1 MSELKL
7 NGKIKIIGEKQ
18 TFDSG
23 FQKVEFVL
31 TTNDQY
37 PQDVKF
43 EIVQDKVDDFLK
55 YNKVGQDVDVSFNV
69 RGNEYKEKYYV
80 NLSAWK
86 VFKSEEGNQGVSN
99 QEVSFET
106 VSGKDLNEPSDDLPF

>member
-7 NGKIKIIGEKQ
+7 NGTIKVIGEKQ

-31 TTNDQY
+31 TTEDQY

-43 EIVQDKVDDFLK
+43 EIVQDKCDDFLK
-55 YNKVGQDVDVSFNV
+55 YNKVGKQVEVSFNV
-69 RGNEYKEKYYV
+69 RGNEYKDKYYV
-80 NLSAWK
+80 SLSAWK
-86 VFKSEEGNQGVSN
+86 VFGASAETKPAEKVEE
-99 QEVSFET
+99 
-106 VSGKDLNEPSDDLPF
+106 PADDLPF

>member
-1 MSELKL
+1 MSLQL
-7 NGKIKIIGEKQ
+7 NGTIKLIGEKQ
-18 TFDSG
+18 VFDSG

-31 TTNDQY
+31 TTNDEKY

-55 YNKVGQDVDVSFNV
+55 YNKVGSVVDVDFNV

-80 NLSAWK
+80 SLTAWK
-86 VFKSEEGNQGVSN
+86 VFKSQAAAPATDIGVPSEEIA
-99 QEVSFET
+99 
-106 VSGKDLNEPSDDLPF
+106 DDLPF

>member
-1 MSELKL
+1 MSLQL
-7 NGKIKIIGEKQ
+7 NGTIKLIGEKQ

-31 TTNDQY
+31 TTNDEKY

-55 YNKVGQDVDVSFNV
+55 YNKVGSVVDVDFNV

-80 NLSAWK
+80 SLTAWK
-86 VFKSEEGNQGVSN
+86 VFKSQASARATDIGVPSEEIP
-99 QEVSFET
+99 T
-106 VSGKDLNEPSDDLPF
+106 DDLPF

>member
-1 MSELKL
+1 MSLQL
-7 NGKIKIIGEKQ
+7 NGTIKLIGEKQ
-18 TFDSG
+18 VFDSG

-31 TTNDQY
+31 TTNDEKY

-55 YNKVGQDVDVSFNV
+55 YNKVGSVVDVDFSV

-80 NLSAWK
+80 SLTAWK
-86 VFKSEEGNQGVSN
+86 VFKSQAAAPATDIGVPSEEIA
-99 QEVSFET
+99 
-106 VSGKDLNEPSDDLPF
+106 PDDLPF

>member
-1 MSELKL
+1 MSNQL
-7 NGKIKIIGEKQ
+7 NGTIKLIGEKQ
-18 TFDSG
+18 VFDSG

-31 TTNDQY
+31 TTNDEKY

-55 YNKVGQDVDVSFNV
+55 YNKVGSSVDVSFNV

-80 NLSAWK
+80 SLTAWK
-86 VFKSEEGNQGVSN
+86 VFKSDANAPATDVGVPPA
-99 QEVSFET
+99 E
-106 VSGKDLNEPSDDLPF
+106 LASDDLPF

>member
-1 MSELKL
+1 MSLQL
-7 NGKIKIIGEKQ
+7 NGTIKLIGEKQ

-31 TTNDQY
+31 TTNDEKY

-55 YNKVGQDVDVSFNV
+55 YNKVGSSVDVSFNV

-80 NLSAWK
+80 SLSAWK
-86 VFKSEEGNQGVSN
+86 VFKSDANAPATDVGVPPA
-99 QEVSFET
+99 E
-106 VSGKDLNEPSDDLPF
+106 LASDDLPF

>member
-1 MSELKL
+1 MSLQLK
-7 NGKIKIIGEKQ
+7 GTIKVIGEKQ

-23 FQKVEFVL
+23 FQKVEFVI
-31 TTNDQY
+31 TTNDEKY

-55 YNKVGQDVDVSFNV
+55 YNKVGSVVDVDFNV

-80 NLSAWK
+80 SLSAWK
-86 VFKSEEGNQGVSN
+86 VFKSTAEAPATDIGVPA
-99 QEVSFET
+99 T
-106 VSGKDLNEPSDDLPF
+106 AIGADDLPF

>member
-1 MSELKL
+1 MSLQL
-7 NGKIKIIGEKQ
+7 NGTIKLIGEKQ
-18 TFDSG
+18 VFDSG

-31 TTNDQY
+31 TTNDEKY

-55 YNKVGQDVDVSFNV
+55 YNKVGSVVDVDFNV

-80 NLSAWK
+80 NLTAWK
-86 VFKSEEGNQGVSN
+86 VFKSQASAPATDIGVPSEEIGG
-99 QEVSFET
+99 
-106 VSGKDLNEPSDDLPF
+106 DDLPF

>member
-1 MSELKL
+1 MSLQL
-7 NGKIKIIGEKQ
+7 NGTIKLIGEKQ
-18 TFDSG
+18 VFDSG

-31 TTNDQY
+31 TTNDEKY

-55 YNKVGQDVDVSFNV
+55 YNKVGSVVDVDFNV

-80 NLSAWK
+80 NLTAWK
-86 VFKSEEGNQGVSN
+86 VFKSQAAAPATDIGVPSEEIP
-99 QEVSFET
+99 T
-106 VSGKDLNEPSDDLPF
+106 DYLPF

>member
-1 MSELKL
+1 MSLQL
-7 NGKIKIIGEKQ
+7 NGTIKLIGEKQ
-18 TFDSG
+18 VFDSG

-31 TTNDQY
+31 TTNDEKY

-55 YNKVGQDVDVSFNV
+55 YNKVGSVVDVDFNV

-80 NLSAWK
+80 SLTAWK
-86 VFKSEEGNQGVSN
+86 VFKSQAAAPATDIGVPSEEIA
-99 QEVSFET
+99 
-106 VSGKDLNEPSDDLPF
+106 DLPF